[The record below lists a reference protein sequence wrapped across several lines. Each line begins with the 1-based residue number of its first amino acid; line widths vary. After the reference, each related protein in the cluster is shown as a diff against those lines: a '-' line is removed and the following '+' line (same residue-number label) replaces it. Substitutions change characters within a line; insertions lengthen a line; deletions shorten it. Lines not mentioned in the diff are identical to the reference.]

1 MSSNLPSRIRT
12 KNEITGMRVVG
23 QYVQEFWECGWQA
36 FESRNDRGIDGLI
49 LMRKKNIDLG
59 VKINVQVKCGVGYIS
74 SESTDE
80 IRLSIDD
87 EKGLIEH
94 LDYWK
99 KQNEPVILVFVNPVK
114 PARDKSGNILKN
126 DKGKIIWKESRLTS
140 KAWWVDLK
148 SEKIRILDSK
158 TLLSIPKQN
167 VFGEHSKGEFYKLIR
182 PLLSNSHLPLIE
194 LNSESKSLLNSL
206 NLKKDSRDFYK
217 EWKIGKTILCKALN
231 KNIRVSKTGW
241 SHILSS
247 KRGIERR
254 TNSLKLLGVA
264 KQIINEVEEDKYFLL
279 NQTENFLELEQK
291 FGIRAR
297 YIDKQ
302 LGEQV
307 IQVIIL
313 RKMNT
318 DNRKEKLWF
327 YSVHYRR

>member
-1 MSSNLPSRIRT
+1 MSALPSRIRT
-12 KNEITGMRVVG
+12 KNEATGMRVVG
-23 QYVQEFWECGWQA
+23 QYIQEFWECGWQP
-36 FESRNDRGIDGLI
+36 FEARNDRGIDGLI

-74 SESTDE
+74 SETKDE

-87 EKGLIEH
+87 EKGLSEHIE
-94 LDYWK
+94 YWK
-99 KQNEPVILVFVNPVK
+99 KQNEPAILVFVNPVK
-114 PARDKSGNILKN
+114 PTRDKSGNILKN
-126 DKGKIIWKESRLTS
+126 DKGQVIWKESRLNS

-148 SEKIRILDSK
+148 SDNLRIVDSK
-158 TLLSIPKQN
+158 TLISIPKQN
-167 VFGEHSKGEFYKLIR
+167 VFGEHSKGAFHKLIR
-182 PLLSNSHLPLIE
+182 PLLSNNHLPLIE
-194 LNSESKSLLNSL
+194 INSESRNLLNSL
-206 NLKKDSRDFYK
+206 SLKVDSRNFYRQ
-217 EWKIGKTILCKALN
+217 WKNGNTILCKALN

-241 SHILSS
+241 NHILSS
-247 KRGIERR
+247 NRGIERR

-279 NQTENFLELEQK
+279 NQTESPSELEQK

-297 YIDKQ
+297 YIDRQ

-307 IQVIIL
+307 VQVIIL

-318 DNRKEKLWF
+318 ENKKEKLWF